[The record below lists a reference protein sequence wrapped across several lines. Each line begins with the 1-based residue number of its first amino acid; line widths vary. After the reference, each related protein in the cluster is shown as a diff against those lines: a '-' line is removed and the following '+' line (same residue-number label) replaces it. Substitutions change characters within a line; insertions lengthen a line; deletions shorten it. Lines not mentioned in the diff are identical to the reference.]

1 MSILVKWGRERL
13 HIPLP
18 PPETKLGE
26 VRKALAD
33 YTHLPIGSFKLIHAG
48 AVMKDDNAPLYAYSL
63 RANSTIALIA
73 PPAISPSHPSA
84 PAAPAHKPRAPQKA
98 QEPKT
103 EASTITAIRGE
114 VAKVRGTLQPEVD
127 AFLSSLPAPAQTQTR
142 ARTASS
148 AGYPQAPQPTGR
160 VLGQLTPA
168 QTHTK
173 LSELL
178 LQSLLRLDAM
188 APEGGWE
195 DARRERKGAVREVQ
209 GVLDRL
215 DGEWGARGR

>member
-1 MSILVKWGRERL
+1 MGTL

-73 PPAISPSHPSA
+73 PPAISSAHPSA
-84 PAAPAHKPRAPQKA
+84 PAAPAHKTRAPQKA

-127 AFLSSLPAPAQTQTR
+127 AFLSSLPAPAQTQTQTR
-142 ARTASS
+142 TRTASS
-148 AGYPQAPQPTGR
+148 AGYPQTQR

>member
-1 MSILVKWGRERL
+1 M
-13 HIPLP
+13 
-18 PPETKLGE
+18 
-26 VRKALAD
+26 
-33 YTHLPIGSFKLIHAG
+33 HA
-48 AVMKDDNAPLYAYSL
+48 YAL

-73 PPAISPSHPSA
+73 PPAISSSHPSA
-84 PAAPAHKPRAPQKA
+84 QSPAAQKSGGHRAPQKKH
-98 QEPKT
+98 EPKT

-114 VAKVRGTLQPEVD
+114 VEKVRGTLQPEVD
-127 AFLSSLPAPAQTQTR
+127 AFLSSLPAPAR
-142 ARTASS
+142 ARTTSS
-148 AGYPQAPQPTGR
+148 AGYPQSQSQTQTQR